1 MLALQRAVARMGL
14 PGAGLLSRAAAT
26 AVLLVPAIVLALAL
40 HTAPALMP
48 VWAEGLVSVRFV
60 EPSPPGLVLGVTRI
74 TVEAAT
80 SADARIVSVAIYV
93 DGSPLSVL
101 TRPPYTLTWDA
112 GSRFLHRSLRAV
124 ATDSAGRS
132 AEARIEVQPL
142 NVGQYEEVR
151 LVNLYATA
159 LDREGRAI
167 LDLGRDDF
175 LLFEDGVPQT
185 VSHFT
190 SARVPLTVALL
201 IDASNSMGRG
211 GKVEL
216 ARKAA
221 VQFAESVD
229 PSDHLMVLHFNDEL
243 RGPREPLADHKRVKE
258 EVEGIRP
265 GGGTAL
271 YDSLFQTAQLLEGR
285 EGRRAIVLLSDGRD
299 QALTDNEPGSLRL
312 FEEALEKAHRS
323 DAAIYAVGLG
333 RHLEEEMDLQRV
345 RSLKEILDT
354 LARQTGGRSY
364 FPERAGELSGIYRQI
379 AIDLRQQY
387 ALAYTSTNRSRDGRW
402 RAISLRVKRDDLEVR
417 TRTGYYA
424 PGPAAP

>member
-1 MLALQRAVARMGL
+1 VGLPGPRLLTRAAAAAIAWALALQ
-14 PGAGLLSRAAAT
+14 
-26 AVLLVPAIVLALAL
+26 
-40 HTAPALMP
+40 PALP
-48 VWAEGLVSVRFV
+48 EGPVSVRFV
-60 EPSPPGLVLGVTRI
+60 EPAAPGLVLGVTRI

-80 SADARIVSVAIYV
+80 SSDARIVSIAISV
-93 DGSPLSVL
+93 DGTPLSIL

-112 GSRFLHRSLRAV
+112 GAGFLHRSLRAV

-132 AEARIEVQPL
+132 AETRIEVRPL
-142 NVGQYEEVR
+142 NIGQYEEVR
-151 LVNLYATA
+151 LVNLYATVR
-159 LDREGRAI
+159 DRDGRPV
-167 LDLGRDDF
+167 LDLTGDDF
-175 LLFEDGVPQT
+175 LLSEDGVPQT

-201 IDASNSMGRG
+201 IDASNSMGIG

-221 VQFAESVD
+221 LEFADSVD
-229 PSDHLMVLHFNDEL
+229 PADHLMVLHFSDEL
-243 RGPREPLADHKRVKE
+243 RGLRAPVTDKRRVKE
-258 EVEGIRP
+258 EVDGIRP

-271 YDSLFQTAQLLEGR
+271 YDAVFQTAQLLEGR

-312 FEEALEKAHRS
+312 FEEALEKVHRAE
-323 DAAIYAVGLG
+323 AAIYAVGLG

-364 FPERAGELSGIYRQI
+364 FPERAGQLSGIYRQI
-379 AIDLRQQY
+379 AADLRQKY
-387 ALAYTSTNRSRDGRW
+387 ALAYTSTNQSRDGHW
-402 RAISLRVKRDDLEVR
+402 RTIGLRVKGPGLEVQ